1 METVYI
7 IGKGRI
13 EMYNWLIG
21 MANTGDSS
29 KPWLIAICLIVSIIV
44 VVALFIIGQKDKGGK
59 DDRDKRR

>member
-1 METVYI
+1 
-7 IGKGRI
+7 
-13 EMYNWLIG
+13 MYNWLIG